1 MCLKPALLPYT
12 VFAVLSFVF
21 LAMVAFLPG
30 STMAATMHLP
40 ASRAAAKAPMVQAI
54 ASRPRAGADKSMPS
68 RPSTPSRSSTASRS
82 MPSWPAPEIVMAR
95 PHLDLSDEIA
105 TLRALQL
112 ALNDVGDGSSYVW
125 QRRNG
130 RLSGIIMPTASF
142 RDSKGQ
148 VCRHI
153 VVWLTAGTRTKKTE
167 TIACRQAD
175 RVWTFEG

>member
-1 MCLKPALLPYT
+1 
-12 VFAVLSFVF
+12 
-21 LAMVAFLPG
+21 
-30 STMAATMHLP
+30 
-40 ASRAAAKAPMVQAI
+40 
-54 ASRPRAGADKSMPS
+54 
-68 RPSTPSRSSTASRS
+68 
-82 MPSWPAPEIVMAR
+82 MAR